1 MERRDKGEELLL
13 RKKKYHIDER
23 GSEGYIRL
31 SEAILDAAKKDY
43 ENNLLI
49 LKQHPFDKKAQYE
62 IELIE
67 QFYHSPLFGAMVS
80 VNPEMVIKKQREK
93 VGV

>member
-1 MERRDKGEELLL
+1 M
-13 RKKKYHIDER
+13 RKKKYCIDER

-31 SEAILDAAKKDY
+31 AEAILDTAQKDY
-43 ENNLLI
+43 EDNLRI
-49 LKQHPFDKKAQYE
+49 LKQHPFDKKAQCE
-62 IELIE
+62 IALIE

-80 VNPEMVIKKQREK
+80 VDPEMVIRKQREK

>member
-1 MERRDKGEELLL
+1 ML

>member
-1 MERRDKGEELLL
+1 MERRDKGEEFILK
-13 RKKKYHIDER
+13 KKKYHIDER

-31 SEAILDAAKKDY
+31 SEAILEAAKKDY
-43 ENNLLI
+43 EDNILI

-67 QFYHSPLFGAMVS
+67 QFYHSPLFSAMVS
-80 VNPEMVIKKQREK
+80 VNPEMVIRKQKEN

>member
-1 MERRDKGEELLL
+1 MERRDKGEELKL
-13 RKKKYHIDER
+13 RKKKYRIDER

-31 SEAILDAAKKDY
+31 AEAILDTAQKDY
-43 ENNLLI
+43 EDNLRI

-62 IELIE
+62 IVLIE
-67 QFYHSPLFGAMVS
+67 QFYHSSLFGAMVS
-80 VNPEMVIKKQREK
+80 VNPEMVIRKQREK